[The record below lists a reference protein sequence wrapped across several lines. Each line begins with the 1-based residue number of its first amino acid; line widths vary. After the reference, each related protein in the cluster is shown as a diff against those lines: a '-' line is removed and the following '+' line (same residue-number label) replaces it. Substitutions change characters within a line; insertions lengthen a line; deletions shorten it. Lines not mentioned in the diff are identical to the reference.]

1 MLQELRRRYPQVDA
15 ITISIPFLI
24 IECQDS
30 VPDEA
35 EQVFLAAGLVCVFI
49 VLGERLPFGAEYMGH
64 YGEAEPPSDIPEDIL
79 RDSRPFNI
87 PDITTFQY
95 FHKLIPSC
103 THISSYPTQLVV
115 ELEKLSPEEFQKQ
128 LKHLPG
134 HIGSISIGYINGLL
148 LHPPLSSARN
158 PDSIHVDGTC
168 DDSDYLSQLNGG
180 SLRPGVLLECRGI
193 PLEDGT
199 EDGIMLSNSGVKV
212 RCGDQV
218 RFTCAK
224 HGWDKVQDKAVYHG
238 GRRVGTVT
246 ESLGRDIGLVTTNY
260 PFSNQLLDVDVL
272 AKHLVHSSLLP
283 FGEFVVIDSAYT
295 SKQRMRLFGLRVGK
309 KRPPP
314 QYVGPRGE
322 NEYVNVDQGIF
333 SVRADVINREPK
345 IGDGVCGTPILRQG
359 ISVADLSALGRG
371 EVVGFMHYTDI
382 VGYDDDSR
390 LYSYGQV
397 VDPLIDDGWEVCED

>member
-1 MLQELRRRYPQVDA
+1 MRYPQVDA

-49 VLGERLPFGAEYMGH
+49 VLGGRLPFGAEYIGH
-64 YGEAEPPSDIPEDIL
+64 YGEAEPPSDIPSDIL

-87 PDITTFQY
+87 PKITTFQY

-103 THISSYPTQLVV
+103 THVSSYPTQLVV

-148 LHPPLSSARN
+148 LHHPRSRAKN
-158 PDSIHVDGTC
+158 PEPTHVDGTC

-212 RCGDQV
+212 RRRDQV
-218 RFTCAK
+218 RCAK

-238 GRRVGTVT
+238 GGRHVGTVT
-246 ESLGRDIGLVTTNY
+246 ESLGEDIGLVTTNY
-260 PFSNQLLDVDVL
+260 PFSNQLLDV
-272 AKHLVHSSLLP
+272 
-283 FGEFVVIDSAYT
+283 
-295 SKQRMRLFGLRVGK
+295 
-309 KRPPP
+309 
-314 QYVGPRGE
+314 
-322 NEYVNVDQGIF
+322 N
-333 SVRADVINREPK
+333 VRAKPGLARA
-345 IGDGVCGTPILRQG
+345 G
-359 ISVADLSALGRG
+359 SVGRRSSPTESSG
-371 EVVGFMHYTDI
+371 
-382 VGYDDDSR
+382 
-390 LYSYGQV
+390 LYGGPAFGR
-397 VDPLIDDGWEVCED
+397 DRKK